1 MKFTKTQIPD
11 VVLIEPKI
19 FSDQRGFFFESYN
32 KTLFVAAGI
41 PDEFVQDN
49 HSRSAKGTL
58 RGLHYQIEPMAQ
70 GKLVRVIRGAAFD
83 VAVDLRKGSPTFGRW
98 VGEQLSADTQ
108 KMLYV
113 PIGFAHGFLS
123 LEDGTEVLYKVTRPY
138 SPAHDRGIIWNDPA
152 IGIQW
157 PDLGM
162 EYLVSDKDRQHP
174 ALGQTPVFA

>member
-11 VVLIEPKI
+11 VVLIEPKV

-32 KTLFVAAGI
+32 KALFVAAGI

-83 VAVDLRKGSPTFGRW
+83 AAVDLRKSSPTLGRW
-98 VGEQLSADTQ
+98 IGEHLSAENQ

-113 PIGFAHGFLS
+113 PIGFAHGFLA
-123 LEDGTEVLYKVTRPY
+123 LEEGTEVLYKVTRPY
-138 SPAHDRGIIWNDPA
+138 SPVHDRGIVWNDPA

-157 PDLGM
+157 PDLSM
-162 EYLVSDKDRQHP
+162 AYLVSDKDRRHP
-174 ALGQTPVFA
+174 TLAQASVFA